1 MTQVLTLSTVPSVTL
16 RKFTASEYYTML
28 NAGVFHEDDQLELVE
43 GEIVEMSPINPLHA
57 GQVTQLTDFFKEHLG
72 KRALVGVQNPLDLGD
87 DSQPQPDLM
96 VLKPR
101 KDFYKRAHPVP
112 ADVLLLIEVSDSTVG
127 YDRNVKAPLYA
138 RTGVP
143 ELWIVN
149 LPDRQ
154 LEIYRNPTPGGYGEH
169 HWLKAGE
176 AITPNAFPDLTFA
189 VDDML
194 GTAN

>member
-1 MTQVLTLSTVPSVTL
+1 MTQVLTFSPVLPVTR
-16 RKFTASEYYTML
+16 RKFTASEYYIML
-28 NAGVFHEDDQLELVE
+28 NAGVFHEDDRVELID
-43 GEIVEMSPINPLHA
+43 GEIVEVPLISPTHASHVMRAHYLLYPPLER
-57 GQVTQLTDFFKEHLG
+57 QTLLG
-72 KRALVGVQNPLDLGD
+72 IHNPLDLGNA
-87 DSQPQPDLM
+87 SQPQPDLM
-96 VLKPR
+96 LLKSR
-101 KDFYKRAHPVP
+101 EDFYSRAHPTP
-112 ADVLLLIEVSDSTVG
+112 EDVLLLVEVADATLE

-169 HWLKAGE
+169 HWLKSGE
-176 AITPNAFPDLTFA
+176 AVTPSAFPDLTFA

-194 GTAN
+194 GTAS